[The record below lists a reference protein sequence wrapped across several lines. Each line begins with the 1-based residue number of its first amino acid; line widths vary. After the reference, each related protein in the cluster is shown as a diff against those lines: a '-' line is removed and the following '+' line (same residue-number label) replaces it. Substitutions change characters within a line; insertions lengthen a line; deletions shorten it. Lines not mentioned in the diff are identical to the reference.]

1 MPCRPSDA
9 AGRAGGSRFAMA
21 TAFVGLFMV
30 VGALIRLGLFVLD
43 ADRALHQPWPLAQ
56 ALGLGAL
63 YDLAV
68 ARWWAL
74 PLTLPA

>member
-1 MPCRPSDA
+1 MAKMPEY
-9 AGRAGGSRFAMA
+9 SR
-21 TAFVGLFMV
+21 TAHVASRTIVGLFMV